1 MKKFDCHFPT
11 VIYQKDNPKLISES
25 IKIEAK
31 RICFNQGDYA
41 FQSKCISTI
50 KTNNNILELP
60 DFYRIKKI
68 IEESIQEYCKYMKF
82 DMNKSY
88 QIKDSW
94 LNYYQPGMYQESHI
108 HHNSLISGVLY
119 IIGSGLADFYV
130 SSPFYNQQSL
140 LPTFNHENDSF
151 ANYNY
156 ETVDGRI
163 LLFMS
168 STLHATRPT
177 DKEKV
182 SLSFNITEHKQT
194 HDESAL

>member
-1 MKKFDCHFPT
+1 MNKFDSLFPT
-11 VIYQKDNPKLISES
+11 VIYKKDNPKLINDSL
-25 IKIEAK
+25 KIISK
-31 RICFNQGDYA
+31 KICFEQGDYA

-60 DFYRIKKI
+60 DFHIIKNEV
-68 IEESIQEYCKYMKF
+68 EESIKEYCKYMKF

-88 QIKDSW
+88 QIQNSW

-108 HHNSLISGVLY
+108 HHSSLISGVIY
-119 IIGSGLADFYV
+119 IVGSGLADFYV
-130 SSPFYNQQSL
+130 SSPFYNQQSI
-140 LPTFNHENDSF
+140 LPCFNHENDSF

-156 ETVDGRI
+156 ETFDGRI

-177 DKEKV
+177 NNEKI
-182 SLSFNITEHKQT
+182 SLSFNIV
-194 HDESAL
+194 